1 VLRRAD
7 GAAARLEHKLREIGG
22 LGLVALGLFLLVAVA
37 TFRYDYGGAGSG
49 PGVANLCGF
58 VGHRVARGSVYLFG
72 SAAFV
77 LYSCISVWGI
87 FVLLRRSVVGWVS
100 KSVGL
105 LVLTVALSVLLGH
118 LRTLEESIGPSRPMG
133 WAGLVGHSVA
143 PLLGQALGNFGTY
156 LAIALILSISAL
168 LATDFAFYPIL
179 AALLRKERPGPA
191 TRGRKTL
198 LGSAFAGIRAVG
210 GWIARRRA
218 GVAGE
223 PEVVRGSLAPARP
236 AAERPIVL
244 QPASARTGEA
254 KAEKGADPKP
264 EPPAASRLAGE
275 NGGAKKAPIPE
286 KREGAKGGSAS
297 AAPRPRKPD
306 LATLPFPFKSRFVLP
321 SLDLLDAPARARAS
335 LDAEIAANAGTIEQA
350 LTSFRIEARVVAAEE
365 GPVVTFYELELAS
378 GVKVSSL
385 ASLADD
391 LAIKLKAGSVRVVAP
406 IPGKSTVGLEVPNS
420 VRRIVRLRELI
431 EFDPDRARSAAL
443 PLFLARDISG
453 RTVVDDLAGM
463 PHLLVA
469 GATGSGKSVCVNGII
484 LSLLLTRTPEECR
497 FILIDPKMV
506 ELQAFRGIPHLLCPV
521 VTNMRK
527 APGILDWACGQMDER
542 YDLLSRTGVKHIT
555 DYNALGE
562 KELRA
567 RLVDGFD
574 PEKTPARLPY
584 VVIVVDELADLML
597 IAAKEV
603 ETSITRLAQKSRA
616 VGIHLVLATQRPSTN
631 VITGLIKANLPT
643 RVAFQVAAKVDS
655 RVVLDANGAEK
666 LLGQGDMLYSPPRA
680 SILVRAQ
687 GAFVTDGEVRRV
699 TAFLAD
705 QGGPEFSPELVQV
718 PAGGGPPQAGLEDEE
733 EFEGPDPLYDDAV
746 RVVIDSQRGSASL
759 LQRALAIGYTRAS
772 RLIDRMGE
780 DGVVGKFVGSKAR
793 EVLLTVEEWEAR
805 RRDAGAAPAPAPVT
819 EGEAPK

>member
-1 VLRRAD
+1 
-7 GAAARLEHKLREIGG
+7 
-22 LGLVALGLFLLVAVA
+22 
-37 TFRYDYGGAGSG
+37 
-49 PGVANLCGF
+49 
-58 VGHRVARGSVYLFG
+58 
-72 SAAFV
+72 
-77 LYSCISVWGI
+77 
-87 FVLLRRSVVGWVS
+87 
-100 KSVGL
+100 
-105 LVLTVALSVLLGH
+105 
-118 LRTLEESIGPSRPMG
+118 M
-133 WAGLVGHSVA
+133 
-143 PLLGQALGNFGTY
+143 
-156 LAIALILSISAL
+156 
-168 LATDFAFYPIL
+168 
-179 AALLRKERPGPA
+179 
-191 TRGRKTL
+191 
-198 LGSAFAGIRAVG
+198 
-210 GWIARRRA
+210 
-218 GVAGE
+218 
-223 PEVVRGSLAPARP
+223 
-236 AAERPIVL
+236 L
-244 QPASARTGEA
+244 QPAAARTGEA
-254 KAEKGADPKP
+254 KAEKAPDPKP
-264 EPPAASRLAGE
+264 GTPSDSRVAGE
-275 NGGAKKAPIPE
+275 NGAERRAPGPE
-286 KREGAKGGSAS
+286 KREGARSGSAPER
-297 AAPRPRKPD
+297 APRPRKVDP
-306 LATLPFPFKSRFVLP
+306 ATLPFPFKSRFVLP

-431 EFDPDRARSAAL
+431 EGDPDRIRSAAL

-453 RTVVDDLAGM
+453 RTVVDDLAAM

-484 LSLLLTRTPEECR
+484 LSLLFTRTPEECR

-506 ELQAFRGIPHLLCPV
+506 ELQVFRGIPHLLCPV

-567 RLVDGFD
+567 RLGEGFD

-655 RVVLDANGAEK
+655 RVVLDGNGAEK

-687 GAFVTDGEVRRV
+687 GAFVSDGEVRRI

-746 RVVIDSQRGSASL
+746 RVVIESQRGSASL

-805 RRDAGAAPAPAPVT
+805 RRDGGAAAAPAPVA
-819 EGEAPK
+819 EGEAPE